1 MDSKFGYITVNLANV
16 KIDIFEDNWY
26 YSQIGVTGIPNGA
39 KLISCIK
46 AGYNANVMIGVGSDC
61 IILQS
66 PVKVTLPPQNR
77 YVVAVWA
84 KI

>member
-1 MDSKFGYITVNLANV
+1 MKYKFGYITVNLANV
-16 KIDIFEDNWY
+16 EIDIFENNWY
-26 YSQIGVTGIPNGA
+26 YRQIGVTGIPNSA
-39 KLISCIK
+39 RLISYIK
-46 AGYNANVMIGVGSDC
+46 GGYNANVIISVGSDC

-84 KI
+84 KL